1 MLLVWHKLG
10 KSDLTYSC
18 MRSRNPCTCFVLSF
32 GSSDLSCATGRLQCF
47 MTVKSS
53 WLHWANTAGYRG
65 LVMLFLAFSNIS
77 MCLSKFWFVKWTT
90 MYDFQM
96 IQWLIVYT
104 DSSQCDYLQVDCIVC
119 DGNCSCKSSLE
130 LAGCKTQAV
139 GDAKSNWWQSNWWDV
154 CKIQHW
160 KNVSI
165 LISLSLEC

>member
-10 KSDLTYSC
+10 KTDLTYSC
-18 MRSRNPCTCFVLSF
+18 MRSHNPCTCFVLWF

-47 MTVKSS
+47 MTVEVLGFVEQTLLAIEDQSCFS
-53 WLHWANTAGYRG
+53 LHLATYLCAWVNSG
-65 LVMLFLAFSNIS
+65 LWSQLP
-77 MCLSKFWFVKWTT
+77 C
-90 MYDFQM
+90 M
-96 IQWLIVYT
+96 IFKWLIVYT
-104 DSSQCDYLQVDCIVC
+104 DSSQYDYLQVDCIVC

-130 LAGCKTQAV
+130 LAGCETQAV